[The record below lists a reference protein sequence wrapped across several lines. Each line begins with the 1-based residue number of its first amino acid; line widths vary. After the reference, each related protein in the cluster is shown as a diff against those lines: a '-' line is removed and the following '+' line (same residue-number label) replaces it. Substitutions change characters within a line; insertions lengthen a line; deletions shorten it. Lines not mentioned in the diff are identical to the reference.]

1 MFAYFSCHGFCGT
14 RCFVCACLIECLQMS
29 LSANRRE
36 VVAGAAAAA
45 VVAPMLRPTEAKA
58 LDNQLLAP
66 IITIFDHRG

>member
-1 MFAYFSCHGFCGT
+1 
-14 RCFVCACLIECLQMS
+14 MS